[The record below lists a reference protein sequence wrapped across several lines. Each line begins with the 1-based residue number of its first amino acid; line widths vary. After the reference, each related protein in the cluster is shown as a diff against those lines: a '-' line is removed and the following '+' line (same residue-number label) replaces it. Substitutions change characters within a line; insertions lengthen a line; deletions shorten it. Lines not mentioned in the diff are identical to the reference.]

1 MEVQGREG
9 YLLYMDE
16 IDPSVTKGTV
26 LKNARTDDEVVIM
39 YIDREEN
46 VLGFLPIGEFR

>member
-1 MEVQGREG
+1 MEVQSQEG

-16 IDPSVTKGTV
+16 IDANVVKGTV

-39 YIDREEN
+39 YIDRDEC